1 MTRRRVNIYGGQDPR
16 ELPAY
21 TMTEAARY
29 LELAPAT
36 LRSWVAGRRY
46 PKSGGKVAFFEPLIQ
61 RPDPSGTQL
70 SFWNLVEAH
79 VLRALRVKHSVSIKA
94 VRVAL
99 DFAQDKYDI
108 NRLLLSPELRTE
120 AGDLFLDKYGEL
132 INLSKSGQLAMKTLL
147 EDYLERIDWGT
158 KKLPI
163 RLYPFSRGFPVPN
176 EVSLNRAF
184 RLVVIDPHV
193 SFGRP
198 VIERKGIS
206 TAIISDRIDAGES
219 VQDLAEDYDLEPWEI
234 NGALIYEKAA

>member
-1 MTRRRVNIYGGQDPR
+1 MTRRRANIYGGRDPR

-21 TMTEAARY
+21 TMAEAARY
-29 LELAPAT
+29 LGLAPAT
-36 LRSWVAGRRY
+36 LRSWIAGRQY
-46 PKSGGKVAFFEPLIQ
+46 PKSGGVVAFFEPLIQ
-61 RPDPSGTQL
+61 RPDPSRTQL

-79 VLRALRVKHSVSIKA
+79 ALRALRVKHGVSIKA
-94 VRVAL
+94 VRDAL
-99 DFAQDKYDI
+99 DFAQNKYKI
-108 NRLLLSPELRTE
+108 ESLLLSPELCTE

-147 EDYLERIDWGT
+147 EDYLERVERDL
-158 KKLPI
+158 KKFPI
-163 RLYPFSRGFPVPN
+163 RLYPFPRRFPVPN
-176 EVSLNRAF
+176 EVSLNRAS
-184 RLVVIDPHV
+184 RLIVIDPHV

-219 VQDLAEDYDLEPWEI
+219 VQNLAEDYDLEPWEI